1 MDKIFLFL
9 FLGFSMVTACNAQE
23 PPQLEPLNFTIN
35 SNVKNASEDYSKQI
49 LKVWKDYLLSNEYV
63 RPNSPYWH
71 YEGMNYPDYAYIS
84 LLLDL
89 RSIFQNGGEMQ
100 CNILGIIPVEK
111 EYYLLKSMFT
121 QTDSSGQVDL
131 KYITTVYAKKVEGE
145 FKLLN
150 SIQYQKQIYETKKVG
165 SVNYIIHP
173 EHKFNKKAAKKMNE
187 FNIEIA
193 KKFEIEPIEF
203 DYVVANH
210 TDDLSK
216 MLGLDFFSYSH
227 QPVRSG
233 GMADNYNTIIY
244 AGNNSEYYPHEV
256 VHLYT
261 HRRFRQQYHSWVD
274 EGIAAFFGG
283 STGYELDWHLQKLK
297 AFLKE
302 NPEYDLSNLT
312 ALEKNIP
319 NGEYMTD
326 FRYAVGGFI
335 AKQIFEKE
343 GMRGLFDALQA
354 GRSEENYFD
363 MIEAKL
369 GVSKNNFG
377 NFIKKEVANLPT
389 LNEKKM
395 NSLKY

>member
-9 FLGFSMVTACNAQE
+9 LLGFSILTACNAQE
-23 PPQLEPLNFTIN
+23 STQLEPLSFTIN

-49 LKVWKDYLLSNEYV
+49 IKVWKDYLLSNEYV

-71 YEGMNYPDYAYIS
+71 YEGMQRPDYSYIS

-89 RSIFQNGGEMQ
+89 RSIFQNGGEMK
-100 CNILGIIPVEK
+100 CNIIGITPVEK
-111 EYYLLKSMFT
+111 GHYLLKSMFT
-121 QTDSSGQVDL
+121 QIDSSGQLDL
-131 KYITTVYAKKVEGE
+131 KYITTVYAKKVEDE
-145 FKLLN
+145 FRLLN
-150 SIQYQKQIYETKKVG
+150 SIQYHKQIYETQKVG

-173 EHKFNKKAAKKMNE
+173 EHKFNKTAAEKMNK

-193 KKFEIEPIEF
+193 EKFEIEPIEF

-210 TDDLSK
+210 TDDLSEI
-216 MLGLDFFSYSH
+216 LGLNFFSYSY

-261 HRRFRQQYHSWVD
+261 HRRFRQQYHSWAD

-302 NPEYDLSNLT
+302 NPNYDLNNLT
-312 ALEKNIP
+312 ALQKNIP

-326 FRYAVGGFI
+326 FRYAIGGFI

-343 GMRGLFDALQA
+343 GMDGLFDALQA
-354 GRSEENYFD
+354 GRSEENYFQFVK
-363 MIEAKL
+363 EKL
-369 GVSKNNFG
+369 GVEQSNFG
-377 NFIKKEVANLPT
+377 DFIKKEMAKLPLMSDT
-389 LNEKKM
+389 EMKN
-395 NSLKY
+395 LKY